1 MMYGISAKLVAFAI
15 CFLLPQLT
23 FAEEVPSKSI
33 DCNLVAELAD
43 NAEEYFAGI
52 FAVTIYLRGLM
63 DGAKNGF
70 DINSHNMHTKVVD
83 TWLDVIIEPCDRKM
97 SSELYKVA
105 KRLR

>member
-1 MMYGISAKLVAFAI
+1 MMYGIRAKLVAFAI

-70 DINSHNMHTKVVD
+70 DIKSHNMHTKVVD

-97 SSELYKVA
+97 SYELYKVA

>member
-1 MMYGISAKLVAFAI
+1 MIYSVNSKLVAFAI
-15 CFLLPQLT
+15 CFLLPQFT
-23 FAEEVPSKSI
+23 FAGEVPSKSI

-43 NAEEYFAGI
+43 NDDEYFAGI

-70 DINSHNMHTKVVD
+70 DINSHNMHTKIVE
-83 TWLDVIIEPCDRKM
+83 TWLDVIIETCDRKM

>member
-1 MMYGISAKLVAFAI
+1 MIYGLNTKMLALAL
-15 CFLLPQLT
+15 CFGLPQLT

-33 DCNLVAELAD
+33 DCNLIAEFAD
-43 NAEEYFAGI
+43 NEDEYYAGI
-52 FAVTIYLRGLM
+52 FAVTIYIRGLM

-70 DINSHNMHTKVVD
+70 DINNHNMHTKVVD
-83 TWLDVIIEPCDRKM
+83 TWLDVIVETCDRKM